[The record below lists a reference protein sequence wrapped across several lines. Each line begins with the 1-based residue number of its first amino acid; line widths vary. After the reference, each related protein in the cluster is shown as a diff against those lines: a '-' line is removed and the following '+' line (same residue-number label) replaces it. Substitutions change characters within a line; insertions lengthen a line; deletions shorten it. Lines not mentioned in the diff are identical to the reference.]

1 MSFTAEDVKSL
12 REKTGAGMMAC
23 KEALKAC
30 DGKLDEA
37 VECLRKKGIASAE
50 KKTGRSTGDGLVEF
64 AIAPDGLKAAMVE
77 VNCET
82 DFVAKTGQ
90 FRQLTTEIATWAL
103 GQDKET
109 LVAGDLPASLAEQI
123 KQTIAKI
130 GENIQFKRGMKI
142 TASSGAIEGYLH
154 LGSKLGVL
162 VEIAGSSSGAARE
175 LAREL
180 ALQVAAA
187 NPQVVSRDRVP
198 AEMVE
203 KEKDIYREQVR
214 GAGKPENV
222 VEKIVSGK
230 LDKFYSEICLMEQ
243 PYIKDPQKSV
253 EAVVKEAIVKL
264 GENITVKGFARY
276 RLGE

>member
-1 MSFTAEDVKSL
+1 MLFTVEDVKSL

-30 DGKLDEA
+30 DGKIDEA
-37 VECLRKKGIASAE
+37 VEYLRKKGIASAE
-50 KKTGRSTGDGLVEF
+50 KKTGRSTGDGLIEF
-64 AIAPDGLKAAMVE
+64 TIAPDGLKAAMVE

-82 DFVAKTGQ
+82 DFVAKTDQ
-90 FRQLTTEIATWAL
+90 FRQLTTEIANWVL

-109 LVAGDLPASLAEQI
+109 LAAGDLPAPLAEQI

-142 TASSGAIEGYLH
+142 TASSGVIEGYLH

>member
-1 MSFTAEDVKSL
+1 MSFTVEDVKSL

-30 DGKLDEA
+30 DGKIDEA
-37 VECLRKKGIASAE
+37 VEYLRKKGIASAE
-50 KKTGRSTGDGLVEF
+50 KKTGRSTGDGLIEF

-82 DFVAKTGQ
+82 DFVAKTDQ
-90 FRQLTTEIATWAL
+90 FRQLTTEIANWAL

-109 LVAGDLPASLAEQI
+109 LAAGDLPAPLAEQM

-142 TASSGAIEGYLH
+142 TASSGVIEGYLH

-162 VEIAGSSSGAARE
+162 VEVAGSSSGAARE

>member
-1 MSFTAEDVKSL
+1 
-12 REKTGAGMMAC
+12 MMAC

-30 DGKLDEA
+30 DGKIDEA
-37 VECLRKKGIASAE
+37 VEYLRKKGIASAE
-50 KKTGRSTGDGLVEF
+50 KKTGRSTGDGLIEF

-82 DFVAKTGQ
+82 DFVAKTDQ
-90 FRQLTTEIATWAL
+90 FRQLTTEIANWAL

-109 LVAGDLPASLAEQI
+109 LAAGDLPAPLAEQM

-142 TASSGAIEGYLH
+142 TASSGVIEGYLH

-162 VEIAGSSSGAARE
+162 VEVAGSSSGAARE

-222 VEKIVSGK
+222 VEKIVGGK

>member
-1 MSFTAEDVKSL
+1 MSFTVEDVKSL

-30 DGKLDEA
+30 DGKIDEA
-37 VECLRKKGIASAE
+37 VEYLRKKGIASAE
-50 KKTGRSTGDGLVEF
+50 KKTGRSTGDGLIEF

-82 DFVAKTGQ
+82 DFVAKTDQ
-90 FRQLTTEIATWAL
+90 FRQLTTEIANWAL

-109 LVAGDLPASLAEQI
+109 LAAGDLPAPLAEQM

-142 TASSGAIEGYLH
+142 TASSGVIEGYLH

-162 VEIAGSSSGAARE
+162 VEVAGSSSGAARE

-222 VEKIVSGK
+222 VEKIVGGK